1 MLHFNAFSPPH
12 EEEAVMNRGKIWQ
25 VGIITL
31 AIVFGAATGAQAGE
45 ADHFEGRPS
54 ETVTEAI
61 ENLTTYTDELV
72 ALTEQGLGPV
82 EMARVHEVTYTLEN
96 ALARIS
102 EEYDSVAVALEAV
115 HQASERAD
123 AETVKAQSDAYA
135 EAVSA
140 LMPAE

>member
-1 MLHFNAFSPPH
+1 
-12 EEEAVMNRGKIWQ
+12 MNRGKIWQ

-72 ALTEQGLGPV
+72 ALSTPAPECLFGGVAIILGGFH
-82 EMARVHEVTYTLEN
+82 R
-96 ALARIS
+96 ALPRC
-102 EEYDSVAVALEAV
+102 
-115 HQASERAD
+115 
-123 AETVKAQSDAYA
+123 
-135 EAVSA
+135 
-140 LMPAE
+140 